1 MGQLGKFSEG
11 KLVAM
16 PASRLHLVRHGEVFN
31 PQGVLYER
39 LDGFELSE
47 TGHKMAQAAAEELA
61 SQGREIRKLLASPLL
76 RTQQSAAPISKAFG
90 LEIGVEPRVIEPW
103 NKFKGL
109 KVGPRAILKRPSIAL
124 NLYNPARPSWGEP
137 FKEIADRM
145 TNAAL
150 DAWRDAD
157 DGDVVIVSHQLP
169 IWMLYR
175 SSAGLRLP
183 HDPRSRRCSLS
194 SITSFE
200 VVDGTLREV
209 GYLEPGLKLAANAVD
224 GGAV

>member
-11 KLVAM
+11 KLLVM

-31 PQGVLYER
+31 PHGVLYER
-39 LDGFELSE
+39 LDDFSLSE
-47 TGHKMAQAAAEELA
+47 TGHQMAAAAAKELA
-61 SQGREIRKLLASPLL
+61 TQGREITKLLASPLL
-76 RTQQSAAPISKAFG
+76 RTQQSAAPIAKQFG
-90 LEIGVEPRVIEPW
+90 LAVQSEPRVIEPW

-109 KVGPRAILKRPSIAL
+109 RVGPSALLKRPSIVL
-124 NLYNPARPSWGEP
+124 SLYNPAKPSWGEP
-137 FKEIADRM
+137 FQEIASRM
-145 TNAAL
+145 TEAAL
-150 DAWRDAD
+150 AAWQDTEQ
-157 DGDVVIVSHQLP
+157 GDVVIVSHQLP

-175 SSAGLRLP
+175 SSQGLKLP

-200 VVDGTLREV
+200 VVDGKLTEV
-209 GYLEPGLKLAANAVD
+209 GYLEPGLALASNAID

>member
-1 MGQLGKFSEG
+1 VGQLAKFSEG

-39 LDGFELSE
+39 LDGFELSD
-47 TGHKMAQAAAEELA
+47 TGHQMAEAAALELA
-61 SQGREIRKLLASPLL
+61 NQGREITKLLASPLL
-76 RTQQSAAPISKAFG
+76 RTQQSAAPISKRFG
-90 LEIGVEPRVIEPW
+90 LEIGIEPRVIEPW

-124 NLYNPARPSWGEP
+124 NLYNPSRPSWGEP
-137 FKEIADRM
+137 FLEIADRM
-145 TNAAL
+145 TMAAL
-150 DAWRDAD
+150 DAWQETDR
-157 DGDVVIVSHQLP
+157 GDVVIVSHQLP

-175 SSAGLRLP
+175 SSQGLKLP
-183 HDPRSRRCSLS
+183 HDPRARRCSLS

-200 VVDGTLREV
+200 VVDGKLQEV
-209 GYLEPGLKLAANAVD
+209 GYLEPGLNLAANAVD

>member
-1 MGQLGKFSEG
+1 MEQLGKFSEG
-11 KLVAM
+11 KLLVM

-39 LDGFELSE
+39 LDDFSLSE
-47 TGHKMAQAAAEELA
+47 TGHQMAAAAAKELA
-61 SQGREIRKLLASPLL
+61 TQGREITKLLASPLL
-76 RTQQSAAPISKAFG
+76 RTQQSAAPIAKLFG
-90 LEIGVEPRVIEPW
+90 LEVHSEPRVIEPW

-109 KVGPRAILKRPSIAL
+109 RVGPSALLKRPSIVL
-124 NLYNPARPSWGEP
+124 SLYNPAKPSWGEP
-137 FKEIADRM
+137 FREIASRM
-145 TNAAL
+145 TEAAL
-150 DAWRDAD
+150 AAWQDTEQ
-157 DGDVVIVSHQLP
+157 GDVVIVSHQLP

-175 SSAGLRLP
+175 SSQGLKLP

-200 VVDGTLREV
+200 VVDGKLTEV
-209 GYLEPGLKLAANAVD
+209 GYLEPGLALASNAID

>member
-1 MGQLGKFSEG
+1 VHQFRKFSEG
-11 KLVAM
+11 KLLAM

-39 LDGFELSE
+39 IDGFELSE
-47 TGHKMAQAAAEELA
+47 TGHQMAIAAATELA
-61 SQGREIRKLLASPLL
+61 AQGRDVKRLLASPLL
-76 RTQQSAAPISKAFG
+76 RTQQSAAPIAQAFG
-90 LEIGVEPRVIEPW
+90 LDIETDPRVIEPW

-109 KVGPRAILKRPSIAL
+109 KIGPKALLKRPSLAL
-124 NLYNPARPSWGEP
+124 NLYNPSRPSWGEP
-137 FKEIADRM
+137 FTQIANRM
-145 TNAAL
+145 I
-150 DAWRDAD
+150 DATLEAWQETP

-175 SSAGLRLP
+175 SSQGLKLP
-183 HDPRSRRCSLS
+183 HDPRQRRCSLS

-200 VVDGTLREV
+200 VIGGKLQEV
-209 GYLEPGLKLAANAVD
+209 QYSEPGLKLAANAVD

>member
-1 MGQLGKFSEG
+1 MGQLAKFSEG
-11 KLVAM
+11 KLLCM

-47 TGHKMAQAAAEELA
+47 TGHQMAEAAAKELA

-76 RTQQSAAPISKAFG
+76 RTQQSAAPISKHFG
-90 LEIGVEPRVIEPW
+90 LEIGIEPRVIEPW

-109 KVGPRAILKRPSIAL
+109 KVGLGAILKRPSIAL
-124 NLYNPARPSWGEP
+124 SLSSPSKPSWGEP
-137 FKEIADRM
+137 FVEIATRM
-145 TNAAL
+145 QQAAL
-150 DAWRDAD
+150 EAWSETES
-157 DGDVVIVSHQLP
+157 GDVVIVSHQLP

-175 SSAGLRLP
+175 SSAGLKLP
-183 HDPRSRRCSLS
+183 HDPRARRCSLS

-200 VVDGTLREV
+200 VIDGTLKEV
-209 GYLEPGLKLAANAVD
+209 GYLEPGLNLAANAID

>member
-1 MGQLGKFSEG
+1 MHQFPKFSEG
-11 KLVAM
+11 KLLAM

-39 LDGFELSE
+39 IDGFELSE
-47 TGHKMAQAAAEELA
+47 TGHQMAIAAATELA
-61 SQGREIRKLLASPLL
+61 AQGRDVKRLLASPLL
-76 RTQQSAAPISKAFG
+76 RTQQSAAPIAQAFG
-90 LEIGVEPRVIEPW
+90 LDIETDPRVIEPW

-109 KVGPRAILKRPSIAL
+109 KIGPKALLKRPSLAL
-124 NLYNPARPSWGEP
+124 SLYNPSRPSWGEP
-137 FKEIADRM
+137 FTQIANRM
-145 TNAAL
+145 I
-150 DAWRDAD
+150 DATLEAWQETP

-175 SSAGLRLP
+175 SSQGLKLP
-183 HDPRSRRCSLS
+183 HDPRQRRCSLS

-200 VVDGTLREV
+200 VIGGKLQEV
-209 GYLEPGLKLAANAVD
+209 QYSEPGLKLAANAVD

>member
-1 MGQLGKFSEG
+1 MGQLAKFSEG
-11 KLVAM
+11 KLLCM

-47 TGHKMAQAAAEELA
+47 TGHQMAEAAAKELA
-61 SQGREIRKLLASPLL
+61 AQGREVRKLLASPLL
-76 RTQQSAAPISKAFG
+76 RTQQSAAPISKQFG
-90 LEIGVEPRVIEPW
+90 LEIGLEPRVIEPW

-109 KVGPRAILKRPSIAL
+109 KVGLGAILKRPSIAL
-124 NLYNPARPSWGEP
+124 SLYSPSKPSWGEP
-137 FKEIADRM
+137 FIEIANRM
-145 TNAAL
+145 QQAAL
-150 DAWRDAD
+150 EAWSETES
-157 DGDVVIVSHQLP
+157 GDVVIVSHQLP

-175 SSAGLRLP
+175 SSAGLKLP
-183 HDPRSRRCSLS
+183 HDPRARRCSLS

-200 VVDGTLREV
+200 VIDGKLKEV
-209 GYLEPGLKLAANAVD
+209 GYLEPGLNLAANAID